1 MKDQYEML
9 FPIFVRCS
17 CLTTDK
23 YWMSIFEDLAY
34 NKTPLG
40 SYIKNNA
47 LYIRGTKSSVLIDL
61 DDVEKTY
68 DNVYGLLSHELHL
81 MSPLHRLELLDTH
94 HQKIYWAVWKDVR
107 GKNNQDLLIELFT
120 VDMMKKYKLTL
131 TQSKILQSNIHTGIL
146 FKSIEKG
153 NITMLNGRIFEIDG
167 IYFDVGNV
175 KYDETLFDFDLV
187 EASIAKPKYKLI
199 GDLWSKYMDKYKK

>member
-1 MKDQYEML
+1 MKHQDEML
-9 FPIFVRCS
+9 HPIFVRCS
-17 CLTTDK
+17 CLTKDK
-23 YWMSIFEDLAY
+23 FWISIFEDLAY

-47 LYIRGTKSSVLIDL
+47 LYIRGTKSSVLIDTE
-61 DDVEKTY
+61 DVEKTY
-68 DNVYGLLSHELHL
+68 DNVYGLFTQQLYL
-81 MSPLHRLELLDTH
+81 MSPLHRLEMLDTYH
-94 HQKIYWAVWKDVR
+94 EKIHWTVWKDVR
-107 GKNNQDLLIELFT
+107 GKNNQNLLIELFS

-131 TQSKILQSNIHTGIL
+131 NQAKILQSNIHTGIL
-146 FKSIEKG
+146 FKSIDKN

-187 EASIAKPKYKLI
+187 ESSIAKPKYKLMC
-199 GDLWSKYMDKYKK
+199 DLWGKYINKKK